1 MQIYYFYRHTTE
13 QYVFLSHE
21 HQTDHPL
28 IFQWVDCIREDV
40 VNHAEEW
47 QKN

>member
-21 HQTDHPL
+21 HKTDHPL